1 MTKQT
6 LILASSSEFRRE
18 LLLKLQIPFN
28 SVSPKV
34 DETPL
39 INEKPHETAL
49 RLAQVK
55 AKKIGAEFSQALII
69 GCDQVAT
76 LNGEQ
81 LGKPLNHSNA
91 TKQLRLMRGREV
103 TFHSAL
109 CLYNA
114 ATGNM
119 QAEVVPYSVQFR
131 QLTDEQI
138 EHYLIK
144 EQPYHCAGSA
154 KSEGLGITLIER
166 MVGEDPNALIGLPL
180 IKLITMLQNEG
191 VNVI

>member
-1 MTKQT
+1 MKQT
-6 LILASSSEFRRE
+6 LILASSSEYRRE
-18 LLLKLQIPFN
+18 LLLKLQIPF
-28 SVSPKV
+28 SSISPHV

-39 INEKPHETAL
+39 EGEKPQDTAL
-49 RLAQVK
+49 RLAQIK
-55 AKKIGAEFSQALII
+55 ARKVGSDYPHALII

-76 LNGEQ
+76 LDDEQ
-81 LGKPLNHSNA
+81 LGNPLNHANA
-91 TKQLRLMRGREV
+91 TKQLQKMRGREV

-119 QAEVVPYSVQFR
+119 QAEVVPYVVRFR

-138 EHYLIK
+138 ESYLTK

-154 KSEGLGITLIER
+154 KSEGLGIALIER

-180 IKLITMLQNEG
+180 IQLITMLHNEG